1 MTRIS
6 QTSQA
11 ETANLTRAH
20 ETGRAGNEQDVARH
34 AALYRGTTRF
44 AYTPKPQ
51 PGARG
56 SLRNRKLAEL
66 QARRRR
72 AALRRTRMNGSG
84 SVDDDGDGEGGAHEE
99 SRRVTRDGGG
109 GGGGGHGGGDQGGQ
123 SHDGQHDSEGAVP
136 LNVRVRVGI
145 AAQPLTPGA
154 LQTLAATCSNDAE
167 RADAVRGGLCDG
179 LRDVRDDMANHP
191 DAEFDTH
198 LYELMADARAALR
211 DAPFKPGN
219 PAGLRQLMIDRS
231 GSRRALSKE
240 PARSIDARPA
250 TTASASPAHSVS
262 GTPGAQLNRVQ
273 RLNLLEYLFLL
284 SAESPMPPAQRDGAV
299 NRLSLLR
306 AGALARGKGQR

>member
-6 QTSQA
+6 QPSQA
-11 ETANLTRAH
+11 ETANLARAH

-72 AALRRTRMNGSG
+72 AALRRTRLNGSG
-84 SVDDDGDGEGGAHEE
+84 GVDDDGDGEGGAHEE

-109 GGGGGHGGGDQGGQ
+109 GGGRGGGDQGGQ
-123 SHDGQHDSEGAVP
+123 SHDGQHDSEGALP
-136 LNVRVRVGI
+136 LNIRARAG
-145 AAQPLTPGA
+145 APEPPPMPEA

-179 LRDVRDDMANHP
+179 LLDVRDDMVKHP
-191 DAEFDTH
+191 GAEFDARLH
-198 LYELMADARAALR
+198 ELMADARAALR
-211 DAPFKPGN
+211 HVAFKPAN

-231 GSRRALSKE
+231 GSRQALSRE
-240 PARSIDARPA
+240 PAHAVA
-250 TTASASPAHSVS
+250 ASASPGHSAS
-262 GTPGAQLNRVQ
+262 GTPPVQLNRMQ

-284 SAESPMPPAQRDGAV
+284 SAESPMRPSQRDGSI
-299 NRLSLLR
+299 NRLSVLR
-306 AGALARGKGQR
+306 AGALARGKGHR

>member
-6 QTSQA
+6 QPSQA
-11 ETANLTRAH
+11 ETANLARAH

-56 SLRNRKLAEL
+56 SLRTRKLAEL

-72 AALRRTRMNGSG
+72 AALRRTRMNGGG
-84 SVDDDGDGEGGAHEE
+84 SVDDDGDGESGAHEE

-109 GGGGGHGGGDQGGQ
+109 GGGGHSGGDQGDQ
-123 SHDGQHDSEGAVP
+123 SHDGQHDSEGALAP
-136 LNVRVRVGI
+136 NVRARVG
-145 AAQPLTPGA
+145 APVPPPMPGA

-179 LRDVRDDMANHP
+179 LLSVRDDMANRP
-191 DAEFDTH
+191 DAGFDAR

-211 DAPFKPGN
+211 HAPFKPAN
-219 PAGLRQLMIDRS
+219 PAELRQLMIDRS
-231 GSRRALSKE
+231 GVRRAVSKA
-240 PARSIDARPA
+240 PARPA
-250 TTASASPAHSVS
+250 SAESASPGHSAS
-262 GTPGAQLNRVQ
+262 STPQPQLNRVQ

-284 SAESPMPPAQRDGAV
+284 SAETPVPPAQRDGPV
-299 NRLSLLR
+299 NTLSLLR
-306 AGALARGKGQR
+306 SGALARGSGRR

>member
-6 QTSQA
+6 QPSQA
-11 ETANLTRAH
+11 EAANLAHAH

-84 SVDDDGDGEGGAHEE
+84 GVDDDGDGEGGAHEE

-109 GGGGGHGGGDQGGQ
+109 GGGRGGGDQGGQ
-123 SHDGQHDSEGAVP
+123 SHDGQHDSEGALP
-136 LNVRVRVGI
+136 LNVRVRAG
-145 AAQPLTPGA
+145 ASEPAPMPGA

-179 LRDVRDDMANHP
+179 LLDVRDNMAKHP
-191 DAEFDTH
+191 DAEFDAR

-211 DAPFKPGN
+211 HAPFKPGN

-231 GSRRALSKE
+231 GNRQALSME
-240 PARSIDARPA
+240 PAHAVDTRLA
-250 TTASASPAHSVS
+250 TTAPVSPDHSVP
-262 GTPGAQLNRVQ
+262 GTPQPQLNRVQ

-284 SAESPMPPAQRDGAV
+284 SAESPMPPSQRDGSV

-306 AGALARGKGQR
+306 AGALARGKGHR